1 MISDSAFFNKQPP
14 KAILRVTGEEAFSF
28 LQGQFS
34 NDLRPPT
41 GSATYGLWL
50 NQKGKVVADSV
61 VLRLAEREF
70 LVFSSHTSAAVIAQR
85 LQEYIVA
92 DDVILVDETAD
103 TGGLIIGGTGSGEIV
118 RQLSEIVPG
127 RAQFVRKGPAVIFHG
142 YRLPAENY
150 ELVGPHEIM
159 SGWRDQL
166 VAGGLTDGGAGSLER
181 ARIAAGIPAV
191 PVDIGPSDLPNE
203 GGLEVSAVSFTKGCF
218 LGQEVMA
225 RLKNLGQVRC
235 RLHVVRGSG
244 LPPQLPATLY
254 QGPNKIGELRSV
266 VPEGNGYIA
275 MAMLAQLNLNR
286 AAGLSLTADGPAEIQ
301 LRLHE

>member
-1 MISDSAFFNKQPP
+1 MISGSAFFNQHQP
-14 KAILRVTGEEAFSF
+14 KAILRVTGEDAFSF

-61 VLRLAEREF
+61 VLRLAEKEF
-70 LVFSSHTSAAVIAQR
+70 LVTSPHSPAGVIMQR

-92 DDVILVDETAD
+92 DDVALVDETAEA
-103 TGGLIIGGTGSGEIV
+103 GGLIIGGAGSGEIV
-118 RQLSEIVPG
+118 RHLSEIVPG

-150 ELVGPHEIM
+150 ELIGPHDILND
-159 SGWRDQL
+159 WRDQL
-166 VAGGLTDGGAGSLER
+166 TARGLVDGGFESMEHD
-181 ARIAAGIPAV
+181 RIAAGIPAV

-203 GGLEVSAVSFTKGCF
+203 GGLEISAVSFTKGCF

-225 RLKNLGQVRC
+225 RLKNLGQVRR
-235 RLHVVRGSG
+235 RLQVVRGAGAQPRPSS
-244 LPPQLPATLY
+244 ALY
-254 QGPNKIGELRSV
+254 QGANKIGELRSV
-266 VPEGNGYIA
+266 ARAGDGFIA
-275 MAMLAQLNLNR
+275 LAMLAQLNLNR
-286 AAGLSLTADGPAEIQ
+286 AAGLSLAADGPAEIQ
-301 LRLHE
+301 LRAHE